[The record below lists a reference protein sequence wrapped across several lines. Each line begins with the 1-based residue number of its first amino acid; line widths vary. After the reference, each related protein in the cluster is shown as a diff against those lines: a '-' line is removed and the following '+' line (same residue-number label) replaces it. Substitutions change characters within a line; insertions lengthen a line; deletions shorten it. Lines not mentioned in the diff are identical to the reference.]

1 MYSVSVWKLTL
12 IIVVLVFSALY
23 LIPTPENLYNP
34 LYGNLSLWMQ
44 EKLPK
49 FEATDEN
56 ALKVSLQDVVYPE
69 GINFQDATTELKEI
83 LQRRLEAN
91 GFAEAVDYQFDTTEE
106 RDFLVNF
113 LSPKSKADLEKVLEG
128 LHLHGSIPTIAR
140 RLIPDNRL
148 KLGLDLRGGVHL
160 VLEVDLEES
169 KVELLK
175 GRSSSVPE
183 RLRADKIH
191 CREAEPVLEENALN
205 VIVGIPKRLSDP
217 NERAEYLRKAQDN
230 LKDLDFFNAP
240 QEINRTDTE
249 VTYQIRL
256 DESGLE
262 QYSEQAID
270 QVMVVLRNRIDA
282 FGVAEPSIRREA
294 NRPRIIV
301 ELPGAKDSSKPLQIV
316 KTMGRLE
323 FKLVEKS
330 PTGAI
335 AWTGSANTPPPDD
348 MPEGTEIRYHNDDGT
363 ALANSWYV
371 VQSPVLLSGD
381 RIRNARETQGNTSF
395 EIVVSMGF
403 DSQGSRKF
411 GELTSNHVGELLAI
425 LLDGKV
431 QSAPRI
437 NEPILGGNA
446 QISGDFTFEEAQ
458 YLANILKAGAF
469 PVGVKI
475 AEERTVGP
483 TLGQEAIDDG
493 IRAAVIGM
501 AVVLIFMLIY
511 YRFSGIVAIIAL
523 AFNLLIILGALAG
536 FGAALTLPGLAGLVL
551 TIGIA
556 VDANVLIFER
566 IREELRTGKTVW
578 SAIETGYQK
587 AFWTI
592 LDANV
597 TTLAVAAVL
606 YHFGTGPIKGF
617 AVTLGIGIFASMFTA
632 IVVTREIYGW
642 VLGSREV
649 RKLSIGQEV
658 IRDTTIGFLGKSR
671 MGFLV
676 SSILIIIGLVSL
688 VLHNGP
694 NFGIDFRGGVKTY
707 AKFNRVVTQPELS
720 AKLMELGYERSKIQ
734 VDASKQ
740 EASIDI
746 GYQQEFDSQRV
757 VAPLIADPGDATA
770 GSVQVS
776 STQERV
782 HVFRPGDVIQ
792 LVEGEH
798 RLRNEIREI
807 VEGEDTITFVLAN
820 EVGSDLTQAAEVQIQ
835 ASVGQILTDALLQ
848 GEGDWQA
855 MPRAVSVNEVGPS
868 VGKDLKWAALWSVLW
883 SIVILLLYISWRFE
897 FRFAIGAIAA
907 LVHDVLITLGIFSVF
922 VREINLPTVA
932 AFLTI
937 IGYSLNDTIVVFD
950 RIRENSTLLR
960 GADFAEIINRSIN
973 QSLSRTVVTSLTTL
987 FVVLVIFLQTS
998 AGQEINTFALALI
1011 VGVIVGTYSSIFIA
1025 CPIIYLWHLRSRN
1038 VEIQEAQDALHSS

>member
-56 ALKVSLQDVVYPE
+56 ALKVSLQSVVYPE
-69 GINFQDATTELKEI
+69 GINFQDATTELKKI

-91 GFAEAVDYQFDTTEE
+91 GFVEAVDYQFDTTEE

-175 GRSSSVPE
+175 ARASSVPE
-183 RLRADKIH
+183 RLRAEKIH

-217 NERAEYLRKAQDN
+217 NERAEYLKKAQDN
-230 LKDLDFFNAP
+230 LKDLEFFNAP

-249 VTYQIRL
+249 ITYQIRL

-335 AWTGSANTPPPDD
+335 AWTGSANTTPPDD
-348 MPEGTEIRYHNDDGT
+348 IPEGTEIRYHNDDGT
-363 ALANSWYV
+363 TLANSWYV

-501 AVVLIFMLIY
+501 TVVLIFMLIY

-523 AFNLLIILGALAG
+523 AFNMLIILGALAG

-658 IRDTTIGFLGKSR
+658 IRGTTIGFLGKSR

-720 AKLMELGYERSKIQ
+720 AKLMELGYEHSKIQ

-907 LVHDVLITLGIFSVF
+907 LVHDVLITLGVFSVF

-987 FVVLVIFLQTS
+987 FVVLVVFLQTS

-1025 CPIIYLWHLRSRN
+1025 SPIIHLWHLRSRN
-1038 VEIQEAQDALHSS
+1038 VEIQEAQERTV

>member
-1 MYSVSVWKLTL
+1 MYSVSVWKLIL

-23 LIPTPENLYNP
+23 LIPTPGNLYNP

-56 ALKVSLQDVVYPE
+56 SLKVSLQTVEYPE
-69 GINFQDATTELKEI
+69 GINFQDTTTELEEI
-83 LQRRLEAN
+83 LVRRLEAK
-91 GFAEAVDYQFDTTEE
+91 GFEEEVDYQFDTTEE

-113 LSPKSKADLEKVLEG
+113 LSPKSKADIEKILEN
-128 LHLHGSIPTIAR
+128 LHLYGSIPTIVR

-175 GRSSSVPE
+175 GRASSIPE

-191 CREAEPVLEENALN
+191 CRVAEPVLEENALN
-205 VIVGIPKRLSDP
+205 VVVGIPKRLSDP
-217 NERAEYLRKAQDN
+217 SEQAEYLKKAQEN
-230 LKDLDFFNAP
+230 LQDLEFFDAP
-240 QEINRTDTE
+240 QEINRTGAE

-256 DESGLE
+256 DESGLKR
-262 QYSEQAID
+262 YSEQAID

-330 PTGAI
+330 PTGVI
-335 AWTGSANTPPPDD
+335 AWSGSADTPPPDD
-348 MPEGTEIRYHNDDGT
+348 IPEGTEIRYHNDDGT
-363 ALANSWYV
+363 TLANSWYV
-371 VQSPVLLSGD
+371 VRSPVLLSGD
-381 RIRNARETQGNTSF
+381 RIRNARETQGSTSF
-395 EIVVSMGF
+395 EIVVSMSF

-411 GELTSNHVGELLAI
+411 GELTTNHVGELLAI
-425 LLDGKV
+425 LLDGKI

-493 IRAAVIGM
+493 VRAAVIGM
-501 AVVLIFMLIY
+501 GVVLIFMLIY
-511 YRFSGIVAIIAL
+511 YRFAGLVAIVAL
-523 AFNLLIILGALAG
+523 AFNMLIILGSLAG

-551 TIGIA
+551 TIGMA

-578 SAIETGYQK
+578 SAIQTGYQK

-617 AVTLGIGIFASMFTA
+617 AITLGIGIFASMFTA

-642 VLGSREV
+642 VLGGRNIE
-649 RKLSIGQEV
+649 RLSIGREV
-658 IRDTTIGFLGKSR
+658 IRNTNIGFLSRSR
-671 MGFLV
+671 MGFIV
-676 SSILIIIGLVSL
+676 STILIIIGIVSL

-720 AKLMELGYERSKIQ
+720 AKLTELGYERSKIQ
-734 VDASKQ
+734 VDAAKQ

-746 GYQQEFDSQRV
+746 GYSKEFESQRV
-757 VAPLIADPGDATA
+757 VVPLIADPGDATA
-770 GSVQVS
+770 RSIQVS
-776 STQERV
+776 AAQEKVR
-782 HVFRPGDVIQ
+782 FQPGDAIQ
-792 LVEGEH
+792 LIEGEQ
-798 RLRNEIREI
+798 RLRNEIREVI
-807 VEGEDTITFVLAN
+807 EGEDTVTFMLTD
-820 EVGSDLTQAAEVQIQ
+820 EIGSDLTQAAQIQVQ
-835 ASVGQILTDALLQ
+835 ASVGQILSSALLQ
-848 GEGDWQA
+848 GDGDWKA
-855 MPRAVSVNEVGPS
+855 VPRAVSVNEVGPS
-868 VGKDLKWAALWSVLW
+868 VGKDLKWAALLSVVW
-883 SIVILLLYISWRFE
+883 SIVILLFYISWRFE

-907 LVHDVLITLGIFSVF
+907 LIHDVLITLGVFSVF
-922 VREINLPTVA
+922 VKEINLPTVA

-950 RIRENSTLLR
+950 RIRENSTLLK
-960 GADFAEIINRSIN
+960 GTDFAEVINRSIN

-987 FVVLVIFLQTS
+987 FVVLVIFLQTA

-1011 VGVIVGTYSSIFIA
+1011 VGVIVGTYSSVFIA
-1025 CPIIYLWHLRSRN
+1025 SPIIYLWHLRSRN
-1038 VEIQEAQDALHSS
+1038 IEVQESTA

>member
-1 MYSVSVWKLTL
+1 MYSVSVWKVIL

-23 LIPTPENLYNP
+23 LIPTPESLYNP

-56 ALKVSLQDVVYPE
+56 ALKVSLQEVVYPE

-83 LQRRLEAN
+83 LERRLEAN
-91 GFAEAVDYQFDTTEE
+91 GFEEAVDYQFDTTEE
-106 RDFLVNF
+106 REFLVNF
-113 LSPKSKADLEKVLEG
+113 LSPKSKADLERVSED
-128 LHLHGSIPTIAR
+128 LHLYGSIPTIVR

-175 GRSSSVPE
+175 ARASSIPE
-183 RLRADKIH
+183 RLRTDKIH

-205 VIVGIPKRLSDP
+205 VVVGIPKRLSDP
-217 NERAEYLRKAQDN
+217 NEQAEYLKKAQEN
-230 LKDLDFFNAP
+230 LQDLDFFDAP

-323 FKLVEKS
+323 FKLVQKS

-335 AWTGSANTPPPDD
+335 AWSGSADTPPPDD
-348 MPEGTEIRYHNDDGT
+348 IPEGTEIRYYNDDGT
-363 ALANSWYV
+363 PLANSWYV
-371 VQSPVLLSGD
+371 VQSPILLSGD

-395 EIVVSMGF
+395 EIVVSMSF

-411 GELTSNHVGELLAI
+411 GELTTNHVGELLAI

-501 AVVLIFMLIY
+501 GVVLIFMLIY

-523 AFNLLIILGALAG
+523 TFNMLIILGTLAG

-551 TIGIA
+551 TIGMA

-578 SAIETGYQK
+578 SAIQTGYQK

-617 AVTLGIGIFASMFTA
+617 AVTLGVGIFASMFTA

-642 VLGSREV
+642 VLGNRNVE
-649 RKLSIGQEV
+649 KLSIGQEV
-658 IRDTTIGFLGKSR
+658 IRDTTVGFLSRSR

-676 SSILIIIGLVSL
+676 SATLIIIGVVSL

-720 AKLMELGYERSKIQ
+720 AKLTELGYERSKIQ
-734 VDASKQ
+734 VDAAKQ

-746 GYQQEFDSQRV
+746 GYHKEFESQKV
-757 VAPLIADPGDATA
+757 VVPLTADPGDATA
-770 GSVQVS
+770 RSIQVS
-776 STQERV
+776 SAQERV
-782 HVFRPGDVIQ
+782 HVQPGDTIQ
-792 LVEGEH
+792 LIEGEH
-798 RLRNEIREI
+798 RSRNEIREVI
-807 VEGEDTITFVLAN
+807 EGEATITFVLAN
-820 EVGSDLTQAAEVQIQ
+820 EIGSDLTQAAQIQIQ
-835 ASVGQILTDALLQ
+835 ASVGQILTYALLR

-883 SIVILLLYISWRFE
+883 SIVILLFYISWRFE

-907 LVHDVLITLGIFSVF
+907 LIHDVLITLGVFSVF
-922 VREINLPTVA
+922 VKEINLPTVA

-950 RIRENSTLLR
+950 RIRENSTLLK
-960 GADFAEIINRSIN
+960 GTDFAEIINRSIN

-987 FVVLVIFLQTS
+987 FVVLVIFLQTA

-1025 CPIIYLWHLRSRN
+1025 SPIIYLWHLKNRN
-1038 VEIQEAQDALHSS
+1038 LQVQESTA